1 MTGTQNTILLTG
13 AGGYLG
19 RKILQRLSQRP
30 DTHVIATLRDAS
42 SERIDALQT
51 LFDTGNTTASIEFI
65 PVDLTEPT
73 PFGAL
78 SRTDI
83 SHIIHTSADTRFNIP
98 EAVADNLNRDGSRK
112 VFEFARKQS
121 QLQALVHLSSIY
133 SCGLNEGTIAGA
145 LLERPGAFANHYER
159 SKFETEQILS
169 AEYSDL
175 PWQIL
180 RVATVIADDIDGA
193 VDQVNVFH
201 NTAGLVFHGL
211 ISILPGN
218 PDTPIYFVPADLVA
232 DNSVELCF
240 SGSAHSVHHLCFPRE
255 ASLPLQTIVDI
266 MMEIFSEDERF
277 MSRRVLPPLLTDL
290 DSFLAVSDVV
300 DKGFTGL
307 VLKQAV
313 ESIKPFAP
321 QMFSTKDFSVSLP
334 DFAAYSCNDYQQ
346 QLLRNTLRYLM
357 RNVWRSHRKEST
369 P

>member
-1 MTGTQNTILLTG
+1 MAAQETILLTG

-19 RKILQRLSQRP
+19 RKILERLSQRP
-30 DTHVIATLRDAS
+30 DTHIIAALRDAS
-42 SERIDALQT
+42 DERIDALRKI
-51 LFDTGNTTASIEFI
+51 FDTDNTNASIEF
-65 PVDLTEPT
+65 VAADLTEPA
-73 PFGAL
+73 PFESL

-112 VFEFARKQS
+112 VFEFARTQS
-121 QLQALVHLSSIY
+121 HLQALVHLSSIY
-133 SCGLNEGTIAGA
+133 SCGLNEGSVPEI
-145 LLERPGAFANHYER
+145 LLERPPAFANHYER
-159 SKFETEQILS
+159 SKFETEQILG
-169 AEYSDL
+169 EEFPDL

-180 RVATVIADDIDGA
+180 RVATVIADDIDGG

-218 PDTPIYFVPADLVA
+218 PNTPIYFVPADLVA
-232 DNSVELCF
+232 KNSVELCF
-240 SGSAHSVHHLCFPRE
+240 SGKPHSVRHLCFTQA

-266 MMEIFSEDERF
+266 MMETFIEDERF
-277 MSRRVLPPLLTDL
+277 VARRVLPPLLTDL
-290 DSFLAVSDVV
+290 DSFLAVSEVV

-321 QMFSTKDFSVSLP
+321 QMFSTKDFAVSLP
-334 DFAAYSCNDYQQ
+334 DFAACGDNDYQQ

-357 RNVWRSHRKEST
+357 HNVWRSHRKEA
-369 P
+369 PQ